1 MIRTGGMPVH
11 LNLLSRL
18 HDVWGIF
25 GLLTGASLWVLAIG
39 TDAALDDLGGAGAG
53 GQAAVWLLV
62 TVGVILTV
70 GGTIMI
76 VIARGLTRRRRSG
89 RALALV
95 AALPN
100 LVLVPF
106 GTALGVYTFWV
117 LLNDDARRQFG
128 RPSRGTSVGTVG
140 PA

>member
-1 MIRTGGMPVH
+1 MPLH
-11 LNLLSRL
+11 LDVLSRL
-18 HDVWGIF
+18 HAIWGVF
-25 GLLTGASLWVLAIG
+25 GVLTGASLEVLALG
-39 TDAALDDLGGAGAG
+39 TRAALADLGDTGAG

-62 TVGVILTV
+62 IVGSVLAL
-70 GGTIMI
+70 GGLVMI
-76 VIARGLTRRRRSG
+76 FIGRSLSRRRPFG

-106 GTALGVYTFWV
+106 GTALGIYTFWV

-128 RPSRGTSVGTVG
+128 RPPRRAGPLTTVG

>member
-1 MIRTGGMPVH
+1 MPVH
-11 LNLLSRL
+11 LDLLSRL
-18 HDVWGIF
+18 HAIWGVVGI
-25 GLLTGASLWVLAIG
+25 LTGTSLEVLAVG
-39 TDAALDDLGGAGAG
+39 TDAALTDLAVTGAR
-53 GQAAVWLLV
+53 GQAAVWLLMS
-62 TVGVILTV
+62 V
-70 GGTIMI
+70 GGVLALGGLAMI
-76 VIARGLTRRRRSG
+76 LIGHGLARRRAAG

-106 GTALGVYTFWV
+106 GTALGIYTFWV

-128 RPSRGTSVGTVG
+128 RPSRSSPSLGTVG